1 MYRLVFPMIPPAHGR
16 RRTPP
21 HVMTGTLARLA
32 SHLRRLHAD
41 APHLTAGATLRRAD
55 SSVAGVPSEPA
66 RLP

>member
-16 RRTPP
+16 RRSLP

-41 APHLTAGATLRRAD
+41 APHLTAGAAIRRAD
-55 SSVAGVPSEPA
+55 GSYLGNPTRPA